1 MYFRLALRNVRKSYK
16 DFLIYFLTLA
26 FSVCLFYMFNSFQE
40 QQAVME
46 VSQSQMEMI
55 KILVYTMKY
64 LSIFIAIVLAF
75 LILYAN
81 NFLIRRRKK
90 ELGLYMLLGMPKNK
104 ISRVLVYETF
114 IIGILSLFTG
124 MLIGIF
130 LSQILTS
137 VTANLFEV
145 SLDYHFIYSNNA
157 TILTIFSFSIIFFI
171 VMLFNT
177 FILNRYKLIDLVRA
191 EHIIE
196 HMHIKKVYLSFTLFI
211 LSLAILAF
219 TYHKALY
226 EKSLILSFDHLPT
239 IILCGSIGTFL
250 FFMSLAGFLIT
261 IIKRFHTIYLKNLN
275 IFILNQ
281 INAKI
286 NSNYISMSIVCIML
300 LISIGALSTG
310 WNMNATIN
318 KSIRNVTPFDYS
330 LSLQYPWGK
339 HPKQMNNEQFQAVI
353 DKLGISDDPNI
364 QETRITSMYMTK
376 LQSDVHSFSKYVSD
390 KELRNLINT
399 NELNTSIL
407 VVPLS
412 DFNYVLEKTGNSK
425 LHLKSNETYL
435 YTTMA
440 SMYTSSNI
448 GYDTFV
454 FIIQDELIP
463 SDALPYVKAWNVEL
477 KDPTKETAFDQMVNQ
492 KLHTKSANHYPFLG
506 RSAQIVK
513 EANKGMSV
521 IFTYIGLYLGI
532 VFMIASAIILAL
544 QQLSQA
550 NDNKKHYAILTKIG
564 TDQKMLNRSI
574 FLQISIY
581 FLLPLLLALLHSF
594 IGIQVVNELVLLF
607 GKSDILIP
615 SFYTA
620 CIITL
625 IYGSYFA
632 ITYIGYKNILRS

>member
-124 MLIGIF
+124 MFIGIF

-219 TYHKALY
+219 TYHV
-226 EKSLILSFDHLPT
+226 
-239 IILCGSIGTFL
+239 GTE
-250 FFMSLAGFLIT
+250 
-261 IIKRFHTIYLKNLN
+261 R
-275 IFILNQ
+275 
-281 INAKI
+281 
-286 NSNYISMSIVCIML
+286 V
-300 LISIGALSTG
+300 
-310 WNMNATIN
+310 
-318 KSIRNVTPFDYS
+318 
-330 LSLQYPWGK
+330 
-339 HPKQMNNEQFQAVI
+339 
-353 DKLGISDDPNI
+353 
-364 QETRITSMYMTK
+364 
-376 LQSDVHSFSKYVSD
+376 
-390 KELRNLINT
+390 
-399 NELNTSIL
+399 
-407 VVPLS
+407 
-412 DFNYVLEKTGNSK
+412 
-425 LHLKSNETYL
+425 
-435 YTTMA
+435 
-440 SMYTSSNI
+440 
-448 GYDTFV
+448 
-454 FIIQDELIP
+454 
-463 SDALPYVKAWNVEL
+463 
-477 KDPTKETAFDQMVNQ
+477 
-492 KLHTKSANHYPFLG
+492 
-506 RSAQIVK
+506 
-513 EANKGMSV
+513 
-521 IFTYIGLYLGI
+521 
-532 VFMIASAIILAL
+532 
-544 QQLSQA
+544 
-550 NDNKKHYAILTKIG
+550 
-564 TDQKMLNRSI
+564 
-574 FLQISIY
+574 
-581 FLLPLLLALLHSF
+581 
-594 IGIQVVNELVLLF
+594 
-607 GKSDILIP
+607 
-615 SFYTA
+615 
-620 CIITL
+620 
-625 IYGSYFA
+625 
-632 ITYIGYKNILRS
+632 

>member
-1 MYFRLALRNVRKSYK
+1 MPVSYTHLKSYK

-226 EKSLILSFDHLPT
+226 EKSLILSR
-239 IILCGSIGTFL
+239 C
-250 FFMSLAGFLIT
+250 
-261 IIKRFHTIYLKNLN
+261 
-275 IFILNQ
+275 
-281 INAKI
+281 
-286 NSNYISMSIVCIML
+286 V
-300 LISIGALSTG
+300 
-310 WNMNATIN
+310 
-318 KSIRNVTPFDYS
+318 
-330 LSLQYPWGK
+330 
-339 HPKQMNNEQFQAVI
+339 
-353 DKLGISDDPNI
+353 
-364 QETRITSMYMTK
+364 
-376 LQSDVHSFSKYVSD
+376 
-390 KELRNLINT
+390 
-399 NELNTSIL
+399 
-407 VVPLS
+407 
-412 DFNYVLEKTGNSK
+412 
-425 LHLKSNETYL
+425 
-435 YTTMA
+435 
-440 SMYTSSNI
+440 
-448 GYDTFV
+448 
-454 FIIQDELIP
+454 
-463 SDALPYVKAWNVEL
+463 
-477 KDPTKETAFDQMVNQ
+477 
-492 KLHTKSANHYPFLG
+492 
-506 RSAQIVK
+506 
-513 EANKGMSV
+513 
-521 IFTYIGLYLGI
+521 
-532 VFMIASAIILAL
+532 
-544 QQLSQA
+544 
-550 NDNKKHYAILTKIG
+550 
-564 TDQKMLNRSI
+564 
-574 FLQISIY
+574 
-581 FLLPLLLALLHSF
+581 
-594 IGIQVVNELVLLF
+594 
-607 GKSDILIP
+607 
-615 SFYTA
+615 
-620 CIITL
+620 
-625 IYGSYFA
+625 
-632 ITYIGYKNILRS
+632 